1 MSNGKVSIMNEIF
14 RKLQILPNDSSGHF
28 YVKDSTHM
36 VITKLGR
43 KLKKI
48 ITKVKHKFSDQ
59 FERANIL

>member
-1 MSNGKVSIMNEIF
+1 MYDIF

-36 VITKLGR
+36 EITKLGR

-48 ITKVKHKFSDQ
+48 ITQVKQNFSDQ